1 MFSVDGASTVDIF
14 ALSLSTI
21 DADVL
26 VWRDH
31 DIATRMAYAPLKQ
44 VGDIPSMLEY
54 FFRVLYLYV

>member
-1 MFSVDGASTVDIF
+1 MFSVDGASTVDLF

-26 VWRDH
+26 VWRNH

-44 VGDIPSMLEY
+44 IGDIPPI
-54 FFRVLYLYV
+54 